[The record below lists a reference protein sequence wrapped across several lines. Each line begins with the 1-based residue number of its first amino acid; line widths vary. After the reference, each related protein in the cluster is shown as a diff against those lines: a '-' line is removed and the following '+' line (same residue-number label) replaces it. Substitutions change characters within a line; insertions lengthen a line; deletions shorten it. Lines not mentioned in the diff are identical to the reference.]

1 MTLAKLQFLDGIFY
15 LVTVTKTI
23 VMVKRKKWQQKMIDI
38 LILQLR
44 LKSVYE
50 QSAIVSVIDIF
61 YCGFP
66 FFCEEEGNATF

>member
-1 MTLAKLQFLDGIFY
+1 
-15 LVTVTKTI
+15 
-23 VMVKRKKWQQKMIDI
+23 MIDI